1 MPVGDFNPAPK
12 PGKTVRV
19 KPTQRQLGEI
29 SAKVD
34 KQLKDR
40 SGYVCELC
48 KRARAVERAHIIGRK
63 QLKQKTTVD
72 LLLRLCMNCH
82 DWLDETPEGI
92 KYRKSLADRRNSG
105 ESEDVEQQTISPA
118 SAKIRHSAGSKKGAN
133 KR

>member
-1 MPVGDFNPAPK
+1 MPVGDYNPAPK

-34 KQLKDR
+34 KELKAR
-40 SGYVCELC
+40 SGDVCEIC

-63 QLKQKTTVD
+63 QLMHKTTVND
-72 LLLRLCMNCH
+72 LLHLCSRCH

-92 KYRKSLADRRNSG
+92 RYRKKLAERRMSG
-105 ESEDVEQQTISPA
+105 ES
-118 SAKIRHSAGSKKGAN
+118 
-133 KR
+133 